1 LVRMIW
7 HGHACF
13 ELQGKDVTIITDP
26 FKGVGIPEPKANADI
41 VLCSHS
47 HRDHNNVNPVLA
59 KGGQV
64 LEGFVG
70 SREINGVS
78 IRGVAAFHDEASG
91 SKRGR
96 NTIYTFDL
104 DRVQFCHLGDL
115 GHDLSSEQVNEIG
128 RVDVLFVPTGGYFTI
143 GPETAS
149 KVCEKLKPEIVVPM
163 HYRMLGLSATFDS
176 LKTLDDFLQGKKNVD
191 KIRGP
196 AVDIEESKLPEETE
210 IMVLS
215 LKA

>member
-1 LVRMIW
+1 MIW